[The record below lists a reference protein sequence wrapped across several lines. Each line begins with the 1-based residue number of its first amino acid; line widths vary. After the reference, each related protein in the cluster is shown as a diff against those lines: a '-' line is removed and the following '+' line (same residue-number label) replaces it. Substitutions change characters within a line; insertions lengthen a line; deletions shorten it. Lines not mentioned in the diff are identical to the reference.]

1 MMRFSSGHAALFIA
15 LAFFAWTGG
24 EHCARAQETEKL
36 DLVIPESA
44 PQNDEEFILNLPKP
58 EEEKP
63 EEKAETTKGKEEE
76 EEKKDKKEKDRLEDI
91 EIEKSPRPPRAE
103 ELLAG
108 LPPAIQMELMN
119 ESETAF
125 THCNQNFMLSR
136 YYECSCF
143 ALKFMEARIKS
154 GPDTNFY
161 NLITDMDYSECVFTP
176 AIAGHGF
183 DRCYELMYLQEFTD
197 EILDKICECTGRS
210 VAESFGR
217 NPVADMEYADNLFR
231 DMLGKCR
238 NDITR

>member
-1 MMRFSSGHAALFIA
+1 MTRFLFVHAVFFAA
-15 LAFFAWTGG
+15 LAFFAWTAGG
-24 EHCARAQETEKL
+24 HYARAQEEKRL
-36 DLVIPESA
+36 DIVIPESA
-44 PQNDEEFILNLPKP
+44 PQDDEEFILNLPKP

-63 EEKAETTKGKEEE
+63 EEKTETTEGKEE
-76 EEKKDKKEKDRLEDI
+76 KNKGRLESLRI
-91 EIEKSPRPPRAE
+91 EEAPRPPRAE

-119 ESETAF
+119 ESEIAF
-125 THCNQNFMLSR
+125 THCNQNFMLPR
-136 YYECSCF
+136 FYECSCF

-154 GPDTNFY
+154 GPDANFY
-161 NLITDMDYSECVFTP
+161 NLITDMDYGECVFTP

-210 VAESFGR
+210 MAESFGR

-238 NDITR
+238 DDITR